1 LRKNAWLWP
10 GIFFEFFLL
19 FFLCFFF
26 LFPPAAAGEDA
37 REPVVIVKLQIAEP
51 ANLELSGP
59 AHLYYQDENGWS
71 PALEGALPPGKT
83 WFCRTE
89 KGKIHLTTG
98 AGDSISSPR
107 SLLFVPVEPDKPVKI
122 NGQPFPGNIELRPG
136 FSVGFFNHTGLEDY
150 VAGVLAGETY
160 PHWPPAALQ
169 AIAVAVRTYTLFN
182 LNRHGE
188 FDFCDQVHCQKYAGW
203 PQSPAFLSAVAA
215 TRGQVLTW
223 EGRIINAVY
232 HASSGGFTRNNEDV
246 WEGEALPYLRGVE
259 DFDQN
264 GEKYY
269 WTESFIFTGEQLA
282 AKLGLNGNGPL
293 EIFPFTAGE
302 RGFSGLGFRRTKGSG
317 EMLARYETVRRLLR
331 LPGPNFRFYK
341 VKMDEL
347 AAAAGRLEELVLGRG
362 IEFDREVSLEARIR
376 LLLPVEE
383 IGGRTLIGPGE
394 GVLVIGRGAGHG
406 VGLSQWGARALAEKG
421 YDYRR
426 ILNHYYGE
434 KVLIQPVY

>member
-1 LRKNAWLWP
+1 M
-10 GIFFEFFLL
+10 
-19 FFLCFFF
+19 
-26 LFPPAAAGEDA
+26 
-37 REPVVIVKLQIAEP
+37 IVKLNITEP
-51 ANLELSGP
+51 VNLELSGP
-59 AHLYYQDENGWS
+59 AHLYYQGENGWI
-71 PALEGALPPGKT
+71 PVLEGALPPGKT
-83 WFCRTE
+83 WFCGME
-89 KGKIHLTTG
+89 KGKILLTTG
-98 AGDSISSPR
+98 AGDSVTSFFP
-107 SLLFVPVEPDKPVKI
+107 LLFVPVETDKPVKI
-122 NGQPFPGNIELRPG
+122 NGQPYPGKIELRPG
-136 FSVGFFNHTGLEDY
+136 FTVGFFNHTGLEDY

-188 FDFCDQVHCQKYAGW
+188 FDFCDQVHCQKYAGL
-203 PQSPAFLSAVAA
+203 PQAPAFLSAVAA

-223 EGRIINAVY
+223 EGRLINAVY
-232 HASSGGFTRNNEDV
+232 HASSGGFTQNNEDV

-269 WTESFIFTGEQLA
+269 WAESFIFTGEELA

-293 EIFPFTAGE
+293 EIFPVTAGE
-302 RGFSGLGFRRTKGSG
+302 RGFTGLGFRREKGNG
-317 EMLARYETVRRLLR
+317 EMVIRYETVRRLLR

-341 VKMDEL
+341 VNMDEL
-347 AAAAGRLEELVLGRG
+347 AAAASRLEELVLGKG

-383 IGGRTLIGPGE
+383 IHGRTLIGPGE

-421 YDYRR
+421 CDYRR

-434 KVLIQPVY
+434 KVIIQRAY